1 MGLVMSDPLEIAM
14 VVFARTKK
22 RSFFL
27 QDYDTKTV
35 RGSKLVPGNTLVV
48 EDDKGRLTAGVT
60 LAKDITRLH
69 SLVRHRTFTTET
81 NHQIRCEPTALF
93 RIVA

>member
-1 MGLVMSDPLEIAM
+1 MIDPLEM
-14 VVFARTKK
+14 ARVIRPKHH
-22 RSFFL
+22 SFFL
-27 QDYDTKTV
+27 QDHDTKTV
-35 RGSKLVPGNTLVV
+35 IDSKLVAGNTLVV

-69 SLVRHRTFTTET
+69 SLVRHRTFTTVT